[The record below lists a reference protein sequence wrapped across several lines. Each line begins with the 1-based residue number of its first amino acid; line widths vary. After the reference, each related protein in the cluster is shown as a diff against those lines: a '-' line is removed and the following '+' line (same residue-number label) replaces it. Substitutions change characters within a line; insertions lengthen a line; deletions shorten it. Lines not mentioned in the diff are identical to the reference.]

1 MQPPRAAD
9 AVRDPPPVSV
19 ENEAGASPILLVCE
33 HASRFIPARYGGL
46 GLGEADL
53 ARHIAWDIGAAE
65 LSRALSRSLDAT
77 LVLGGYSRLLV
88 DCNRPLSSP
97 TLMPVV
103 SETTPIP
110 GNEGIDDAE
119 RARRIEGIFAPFQA
133 AVAARL
139 DARAAAGRRSVVV
152 GVHSFTPVFK
162 GVARPWHAGVLYGRA
177 EAFGERLL
185 AALGGPSP
193 TLAANEPYRVDA
205 EDYTV
210 PVHGDAR
217 GLDAVLLEVRNDLIA
232 TGDGVRAWADR
243 LAAALPRALG

>member
-1 MQPPRAAD
+1 MPSSPEAD
-9 AVRDPPPVSV
+9 LFHDPPPVSV
-19 ENEAGASPILLVCE
+19 ENEAGASAILLLCE
-33 HASRFIPARYGGL
+33 HASRFVPDAYRGL
-46 GLGEADL
+46 GLAEADL
-53 ARHIAWDIGAAE
+53 ARHIAWDIGAAD
-65 LSRALSRSLDAT
+65 LARALSRRLDAT

-88 DCNRPLSSP
+88 DCNRPLTSP

-103 SETTPIP
+103 SETTRIP

-119 RARRIEGIFAPFQA
+119 RTRRIEGIFAPFQA
-133 AVAARL
+133 AVADRL
-139 DARAAAGRRSVVV
+139 DARAEAGRRSVVI

-193 TLAANEPYRVDA
+193 TLAANEPYRVDE
-205 EDYTV
+205 EDHTV

-217 GLDAVLLEVRNDLIA
+217 GLDAILLEIRNDLISSD
-232 TGDGVRAWADR
+232 DGVRAWADR
-243 LAAALPRALG
+243 LAPALAQAVA